1 MKAILYVFILVGIP
15 ISLQAGSNV
24 IRGPIKVCPGQSVN
38 YEWEVGFNVANC
50 VAVAWTLKQNG
61 IVLLSQSRNGTDPNV
76 LKWNFVWPVTT
87 SPGLVTIEVE
97 GSIGCCFQILCD
109 YQDYI
114 NVTVG
119 LDVPGYPIGVTNI
132 CPNGSA
138 AFNSSPVNFATSYT
152 WNVPNSGWKVNGI
165 SGPSVSGQGTNVQIT
180 SPSTGVG
187 NYSIKVKA
195 VSPTCGESAYS
206 TKSIALDYPVDLFA
220 GSPGATITEFTAD
233 PAGQIQYT
241 WILPAGWTKVG
252 QQYNEVYCRT
262 NGKAGT
268 LKVNVKTLCNNIVA
282 DQVYFN
288 PNANLNGLNQN
299 LNASFYPNP
308 ASNEFTIEENI
319 NAETVDIMILNSSGV
334 EVKKLTLTSSN
345 KTVNVADLSPGVY
358 YVKYFVNNKELIQR
372 IYKE

>member
-1 MKAILYVFILVGIP
+1 MKRIFYLVILASIPNIL
-15 ISLQAGSNV
+15 LAGSNV
-24 IRGPIKVCPGQSVN
+24 IRGPSTACPGQSVN
-38 YEWEVGFNVANC
+38 YEWEVGFNVSNC
-50 VAVAWTLKQNG
+50 VAVVWSLKQNG
-61 IVLLSQSRNGTDPNV
+61 TVLLGQNKPGTDPNV
-76 LKWNFVWPVTT
+76 LKWNFVWPSTT

-97 GSIGCCFQILCD
+97 GSIGCCFQPLCD
-109 YQDYI
+109 YQDYK

-119 LDVPGYPIGVTNI
+119 LAVPGYPLGTTNI

-152 WNVPNSGWKVNGI
+152 WKVPNAGWKVNGI
-165 SGPSVSGQGTNVQIT
+165 PGPTVSGQGTSVQIT
-180 SPSTGVG
+180 SPTTGVG
-187 NYSIKVKA
+187 NYSIQVKA
-195 VSPTCGESAYS
+195 VSSTCGESAYS

-241 WILPAGWTKVG
+241 WILPSGWTKVG

-268 LKVNVKTLCNNIVA
+268 LRVNVKTLCNNIVA

-288 PNANLNGLNQN
+288 PNANLNVLNQN
-299 LNASFYPNP
+299 SKSSLYPNP
-308 ASNEFTIEENI
+308 ASKEFTIDENI
-319 NAETVDIMILNSSGV
+319 NVETLDVMILNGSGV
-334 EVKKLTLTSSN
+334 EVKKLTLTDTD
-345 KTVNVADLSPGVY
+345 KTVNVTDLPSGVY
-358 YVKYFVNNKELIQR
+358 YVKYFVDSKEFVQR